1 MSKYEYGQ
9 GGPDRPGRPGGS
21 QAPFGGPGRPG
32 GPRGGYG
39 GYGMPGGAG
48 MPPSG
53 GKKQTESEAMAW
65 ALIFICF
72 VVFWPLGLFL
82 LIRKLMRTRKPTAA
96 SRQSGAA
103 VPPGWTVPG
112 QTQTAPPP
120 KSTFS
125 QSMAKTPSMRRG
137 TRWALKIFGGIL
149 ALGGI
154 LAAFSTLTNMIF
166 YPPVYSWDVINLAQR
181 LAITAA
187 GLFMLSK
194 GISMDRALTRYGKYL
209 AVIGN
214 APSMPVSQ
222 IADIVGR
229 KEKKVADDLDDMIE
243 KGYFGPTAFLDLRL
257 GYFFRS
263 RTAAEDAAAKKRAAA
278 ATPKEAEQGYAG
290 ILRSIRKANDAIADP
305 ALSAQIDRLE
315 EVTAQIFRVIE
326 KDEKKERQVRT
337 FLEYYL
343 PTTQKLLDSYVEFE
357 AAGVDG
363 ENLRM
368 AKEKIEDTMGNI
380 VRGFENQLDA
390 LYAAE
395 AMDIQSDIDV
405 MNNMMQRDS
414 AMHTSDFKV
423 STDDEPELTLGGTAA
438 AQKKQE

>member
-9 GGPDRPGRPGGS
+9 GGP
-21 QAPFGGPGRPG
+21 GRPG
-32 GPRGGYG
+32 GPQPPFGGPQGGYG

-48 MPPSG
+48 APPPG
-53 GKKQTESEAMAW
+53 NKKHTESEVLSW
-65 ALIFICF
+65 VLIFICF
-72 VVFWPLGLFL
+72 VIFWPLGLFL
-82 LIRKLMRTRKPTAA
+82 LIRKLMDNKKKPAA
-96 SRQSGAA
+96 VPKSQGQAA
-103 VPPGWTVPG
+103 VPPGWSAPG
-112 QTQTAPPP
+112 QQQNTAPQ
-120 KSTFS
+120 KEKFS
-125 QSMAKTPSMRRG
+125 QRMVKTPSMKKG
-137 TRWALKIFGGIL
+137 TRWALKIVGGIL
-149 ALGGI
+149 VVGAGI
-154 LAAFSTLTNMIF
+154 SAFGTLTEMLF
-166 YPPVYSWDVINLAQR
+166 YPPIYSWDVINLAQA
-181 LAITAA
+181 LAVLVA
-187 GLFMLSK
+187 GLFMLIK
-194 GISMDRALTRYGKYL
+194 GISMDRALARYSKYL

-222 IADIVGR
+222 LAGIVGL

-290 ILRSIRKANDAIADP
+290 ILRSIRQANDAIADP

-368 AKEKIEDTMGNI
+368 AKEKIEETMGNI

-423 STDDEPELTLGGTAA
+423 STDDGPELTLGDTAA
-438 AQKKQE
+438 AVQKKQE